1 MITSLKTSWRSVSS
15 LEDKPI
21 PPAML
26 GYFQGSTKDS
36 AHEEI
41 LKVFLESS
49 EKDGMTRAFIARRIG
64 KTPEQITRWLG
75 APGNWTLDTL
85 TNLAIAMGYRPR
97 IALERLSE
105 MRQSNQY
112 HPLAQAP
119 YVCINETTSQSKI
132 PPVELQF

>member
-1 MITSLKTSWRSVSS
+1 MI
-15 LEDKPI
+15 
-21 PPAML
+21 
-26 GYFQGSTKDS
+26 GYFQGSTKDN

-41 LKVFLESS
+41 LRIFLESS
-49 EKDGMTRAFIARRIG
+49 ERDGVTRAFIARRIG

-97 IALERLSE
+97 VTLERLSDI
-105 MRQSNQY
+105 RQSNQS

-119 YVCINETTSQSKI
+119 YIRINETTSQSKI